1 MAEKIELPV
10 EKRLKAWH
18 NEDWHTSKG
27 RIIRDI
33 VYALDTGLVTTVSF
47 IAGVSM
53 TLVTHDKIVIASL
66 IQIIAGTIAIFF
78 GAFISTRA
86 QKLFFENQIDVE
98 RKEIETNPKKE
109 TEEIRVI
116 FSEMGFDK
124 NEQEVAVKRIT
135 ANKDLW
141 LKFMIQEEIGVSPE
155 FIDNPYE
162 IAFISAGSFIIGAIP
177 AIIPFFLFD
186 TVHTA
191 LIVSASVVLAFL
203 FVVGVFKTK
212 ITKVRWLK
220 SGLETLL
227 IGAISCGAG
236 FFLGRIV
243 AGYFYHM

>member
-1 MAEKIELPV
+1 
-10 EKRLKAWH
+10 
-18 NEDWHTSKG
+18 
-27 RIIRDI
+27 
-33 VYALDTGLVTTVSF
+33 
-47 IAGVSM
+47 
-53 TLVTHDKIVIASL
+53 
-66 IQIIAGTIAIFF
+66 
-78 GAFISTRA
+78 
-86 QKLFFENQIDVE
+86 
-98 RKEIETNPKKE
+98 
-109 TEEIRVI
+109 
-116 FSEMGFDK
+116 
-124 NEQEVAVKRIT
+124 
-135 ANKDLW
+135 
-141 LKFMIQEEIGVSPE
+141 MIQEEIGVSPE

-203 FVVGVFKTK
+203 FVVGIFKTK

-243 AGYFYHM
+243 AGYFYNM